1 MKGLAIVFAAM
12 LAAPLPV
19 QSETERQHG
28 VAERGAQVMPFDL
41 EQTVHVFE
49 PLEDGGLQRV
59 TVKEGA
65 DGEQVALIQE
75 HLREE
80 AERFQAGDFRDP
92 ARIHGADM
100 PGLTALSA
108 GAERIDVSYT
118 ALPAGG
124 EIRYSARDPDLVA
137 AIHRWFHA
145 QVQDHGPH
153 ATMHHH

>member
-1 MKGLAIVFAAM
+1 MKRLAIVFAVM
-12 LAAPLPV
+12 LAVPPLV
-19 QSETERQHG
+19 QSETERQQG

-59 TVKEGA
+59 IVKEDA
-65 DGEQVALIQE
+65 DGEQVALVQE

-80 AERFQAGDFRDP
+80 AERFQAGDFSDP

-108 GAERIDVSYT
+108 GAERLDVSYT

-124 EIRYSARDPDLVA
+124 EIRYRARDPDLVA

-145 QVQDHGPH
+145 QVHDHGSH
-153 ATMHHH
+153 ATMHRH